1 MYKLGFFTI
10 LLLACAANDNIA
22 ADNIQGNSVPLANVN
37 IKSVA
42 AKGVF
47 LGLMNLSFNSMYLLK
62 TVRIIKFRLINF
74 SVSLIGFHYPIL
86 MPGNGKLILLNLLTE
101 TFLNYINLLLTFL
114 VSLPMTV
121 PVDFSGFVGNLML
134 S

>member
-10 LLLACAANDNIA
+10 LLLVCAANDNNA

-47 LGLMNLSFNSMYLLK
+47 FGLMNLSFNSKYILK
-62 TVRIIKFRLINF
+62 F
-74 SVSLIGFHYPIL
+74 
-86 MPGNGKLILLNLLTE
+86 
-101 TFLNYINLLLTFL
+101 
-114 VSLPMTV
+114 
-121 PVDFSGFVGNLML
+121 
-134 S
+134 

>member
-10 LLLACAANDNIA
+10 LLLVCAANDNNA

-47 LGLMNLSFNSMYLLK
+47 FGLMNLSFN
-62 TVRIIKFRLINF
+62 R
-74 SVSLIGFHYPIL
+74 FHFPML
-86 MPGNGKLILLNLLTE
+86 MPGNI
-101 TFLNYINLLLTFL
+101 
-114 VSLPMTV
+114 SLPMTV
-121 PVDFSGFVGNLML
+121 PIDFSGFVGHFML